1 MGYFATSTEAPVL
14 AVALGL
20 GTVLAFGTNICGCPF
35 QQQGLTGSYL
45 AGRLRGLI
53 RFSGVGKTTAR
64 VSPGGGA

>member
-35 QQQGLTGSYL
+35 LQQELTGSYL
-45 AGRLRGLI
+45 GGRLRGLI
-53 RFSGVGKTTAR
+53 RYAGVGKTTAR
-64 VSPGGGA
+64 VSRDGGA